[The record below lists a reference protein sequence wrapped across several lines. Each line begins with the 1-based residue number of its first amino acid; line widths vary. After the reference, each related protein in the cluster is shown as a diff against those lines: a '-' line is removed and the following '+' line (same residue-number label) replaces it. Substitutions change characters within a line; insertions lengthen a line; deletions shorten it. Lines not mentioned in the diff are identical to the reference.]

1 MTAKKL
7 YLLILITIS
16 IVIYGC
22 NIVKVLDATKDEKIS
37 FINNS
42 TKFKFFENQIIL
54 ETEYANGIKRNFLL
68 DLGSPI
74 SIVFTDSTINND
86 GGGVSISSKPRRTK
100 SADGKG
106 VDRNYF
112 NWGTIKTNLF
122 LIENSI
128 LSTINRND
136 LLDCNALGG
145 IWGADLFAPS
155 FKGKDN
161 KILLIRMEDSTI
173 SILDKLP
180 NLDNWNRLNTNF
192 NMVSHIKINST
203 IGNQKTALYFD
214 TGFSGKLL
222 LDNKTFNKI
231 KNEENRFFYYEGKLY
246 GLIHSSLAGLA
257 NPDTLQT
264 AFTDLKLSPDIYI
277 DSIQVVTIENMV
289 VNALGMEFFKQYNI
303 LVDYQKQELYLQP
316 NPAYKVIERN
326 FFQSNGFKVKSLN
339 NEEIIVVNIEKGSV
353 AEKAGIKIGDHLIS
367 INDLLVDET
376 ASCETFRALQT
387 IKFKPFDNE
396 VTVRRNGE
404 IIKFRL

>member
-1 MTAKKL
+1 MTAKKV
-7 YLLILITIS
+7 YFSILITIS

-37 FINNS
+37 FIKNS
-42 TKFKFFENQIIL
+42 TKFKFYENQIIL
-54 ETEYANGIKRNFLL
+54 ETEYANGLKRNFLL

-74 SIVFTDSTINND
+74 SIVFTDSVRNND
-86 GGGVSISSKPRRTK
+86 GGGVPITSKPQRTK

-161 KILLIRMEDSTI
+161 KILLISMEDSTI

-180 NLDNWNRLNTNF
+180 NLDNWKRLNTNF
-192 NMVSHIKINST
+192 NMVSHIKIKSS
-203 IGNQKTALYFD
+203 IGNQKTSFYFD

-222 LDNKTFNKI
+222 LDKKTFNEI
-231 KNEENRFFYYEGKLY
+231 KNEENGVFRREGKLY

-257 NPDTLQT
+257 NPDTVKT
-264 AFTDLKLSPDIYI
+264 AITNLRFSPDIYF
-277 DSIQVVTIENMV
+277 DSIQVVSIENMV
-289 VNALGMEFFKQYNI
+289 VNALGMEFFKQFNM
-303 LVDYQKQELYLQP
+303 LVDYQNHELYLQP
-316 NPAYKVIERN
+316 NSLYTVTERN
-326 FFQSNGFKVKSLN
+326 FFQRNGFKVKSLDN
-339 NEEIIVVNIEKGSV
+339 KEIIVVNIEAGSN
-353 AEKAGIKIGDHLIS
+353 AEKAGIKIGDQIVS
-367 INDLLVDET
+367 IDEIQIDEI

-387 IKFKPFDNE
+387 TKFKSSDNE
-396 VTVRRNGE
+396 VAVRRNGE
-404 IIKFRL
+404 VIKLRL